1 MKQRI
6 LSEKSL
12 VVVLFVMVL
21 VIFSFAQADTKKFE
35 KMFLDSNLP
44 PVTTSFDQTENPGA
58 GAKTEEIKKVIPHLQ
73 LR

>member
-35 KMFLDSNLP
+35 KMFLDNNF
-44 PVTTSFDQTENPGA
+44 PVTTSFDQSGNPEA
-58 GAKTEEIKKVIPHLQ
+58 SAKTKEIKKVILASQ